1 MRRRTVGRVERE
13 PAGNR
18 NATSAAQRTGGPEG
32 YRPAMPLDAGFGT
45 AVINPPTP
53 VRLAGF
59 AEVQDATEVHDD
71 LTARALYLRS
81 EIGTVCLVVCD
92 LMGMSPEFA
101 NPARAAVAAAL
112 ELELSA
118 VLLASTHTHAAPS
131 TMAGTE
137 RLGWITPEG
146 YGDTLA
152 GGCAAAAVAAR
163 DGARPAVLRH
173 GRWSLPG
180 GLSINRRGY
189 PYDPWFS
196 VLDVHEDV
204 GGTAGPR
211 IGTLANLAIHPVA
224 LGPEC
229 LAVSA
234 DWVHPFREALT
245 ARTGGAS
252 MLLSGALGDVNPRHV
267 HRQHNDCTRDGF
279 AEAAELGAEI
289 AEAVDAVLGTA
300 EALPG
305 AGVQVIADRHVE
317 VPIGGTDLARS
328 RRSDTMRVELVE
340 WGIGPVRLVSIP
352 GEAFQAFGR
361 EVEDARDGKV
371 LLAGLAPLWQ
381 GYFPVPFA
389 NGYEEGVSYGP
400 VAVDAV
406 LDALRDVPV
415 YPTFR

>member
-1 MRRRTVGRVERE
+1 
-13 PAGNR
+13 
-18 NATSAAQRTGGPEG
+18 
-32 YRPAMPLDAGFGT
+32 MPLDAGFGT

-59 AEVQDATEVHDD
+59 AEVQDATEIHDD

-81 EIGTVCLVVCD
+81 DVGTVCLVVCD

-112 ELELSA
+112 GLDPSA

-146 YGDTLA
+146 YGDTVT
-152 GGCAAAAVAAR
+152 GGCVDAAVAAR
-163 DGARPAVLRH
+163 DGARAAALRH

-189 PYDPWFS
+189 PYDPWFA
-196 VLDVHEDV
+196 VLDVHEAGA
-204 GGTAGPR
+204 GGGR

-267 HRQHNDCTRDGF
+267 HRQHNDCARDGF
-279 AEAAELGAEI
+279 AEAAELGHEI

-300 EALPG
+300 GALPD
-305 AGVQVIADRHVE
+305 AGVQVIADRNVE
-317 VPIGGTDLARS
+317 VPIGGTDLARA
-328 RRSDTMRVELVE
+328 RRAETMRVELVE

-361 EVEDARDGKV
+361 EVEEARGTKV

-389 NGYEEGVSYGP
+389 DGYEEGVSYGP
-400 VAVDAV
+400 AAVDAV
-406 LDALRDVPV
+406 LAALRNVP
-415 YPTFR
+415 

>member
-1 MRRRTVGRVERE
+1 MALRV
-13 PAGNR
+13 
-18 NATSAAQRTGGPEG
+18 
-32 YRPAMPLDAGFGT
+32 GFGT

-71 LTARALYLRS
+71 LTARAVFLDS
-81 EIGTVCLVVCD
+81 DDGTVCLVVCD

-101 NPARAAVAAAL
+101 NPPRAAVAAAL
-112 ELELSA
+112 GLDPAA

-146 YGDTLA
+146 YGDTLTA
-152 GGCAAAAVAAR
+152 GCVAAATAASNQ
-163 DGARPAVLRH
+163 ATPAELRY
-173 GRWSLPG
+173 GRWSLPD

-196 VLDVHEDV
+196 VLDVHA
-204 GGTAGPR
+204 AGDPTQR

-234 DWVHPFREALT
+234 DWVDPFRTALQARAGGT
-245 ARTGGAS
+245 AV
-252 MLLSGALGDVNPRHV
+252 LLSGALGDVNPRHV
-267 HRQHNDCTRDGF
+267 HRQGNDCRRDGF
-279 AEAAELGAEI
+279 EEAAELGAEV
-289 AEAVDAVLGTA
+289 AEAVDGVLATA

-305 AGVQVIADRHVE
+305 AGVRVVADRNLE
-317 VPIGGTDLARS
+317 IPIGGTDLARA

-340 WGIGPVRLVSIP
+340 WAIGPVRVVSVP
-352 GEAFQAFGR
+352 GEGFQELGR
-361 EVEDARDGKV
+361 QVEASRDRKV
-371 LLAGLAPLWQ
+371 LLAGLSPLWQ

-389 NGYEEGVSYGP
+389 EGYEEGVSYGP
-400 VAVDAV
+400 DAV
-406 LDALRDVPV
+406 AAVLAALLDVPSV
-415 YPTFR
+415 TTNG

>member
-1 MRRRTVGRVERE
+1 V
-13 PAGNR
+13 
-18 NATSAAQRTGGPEG
+18 
-32 YRPAMPLDAGFGT
+32 PLDAGFGT

-59 AEVQDATEVHDD
+59 AEVQDATEIHDD

-101 NPARAAVAAAL
+101 NPARAAVASAL
-112 ELELSA
+112 GLEPAA
-118 VLLASTHTHAAPS
+118 VLVASTHTHAAPS

-146 YGDTLA
+146 YGDTVA

-196 VLDVHEDV
+196 VLDVHDAGA
-204 GGTAGPR
+204 GGRR

-267 HRQHNDCTRDGF
+267 HRQHNDCARAGF
-279 AEAAELGAEI
+279 AEAAELGHEI
-289 AEAVDAVLGTA
+289 AEAVDAVLASA
-300 EALPG
+300 EDLPG
-305 AGVQVIADRHVE
+305 AGAQVLADRHLE

-361 EVEDARDGKV
+361 EVEDARGGKV

-389 NGYEEGVSYGP
+389 DGYEEGVSYGQ
-400 VAVDAV
+400 VAVEAV
-406 LDALRDVPV
+406 LEALRDVPAPPPV
-415 YPTFR
+415 R